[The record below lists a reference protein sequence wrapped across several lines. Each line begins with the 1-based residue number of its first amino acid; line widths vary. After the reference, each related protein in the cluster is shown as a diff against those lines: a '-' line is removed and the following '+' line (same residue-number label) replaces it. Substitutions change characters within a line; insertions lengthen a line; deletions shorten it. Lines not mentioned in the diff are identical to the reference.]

1 MIPTNVMSFIN
12 KIVPPVP
19 AESSSG
25 SEATVQEQGTRF
37 SKIRQTLSSSLMT
50 AQDKMT
56 TKLNSN
62 RQSPAESSPNPSP
75 ASPPEDNAN
84 KQPTTTAKPELTKQ
98 SVCRSGGCRVCLKSF
113 KEGDYSRV
121 CFGCKFKVCEDCAT
135 SYTKIDENQD
145 ENTWCCSICRRKQQS
160 SSILQ
165 PVMTQNSTD
174 SLLDVPIADTLQRR
188 HSDVKIGR
196 TSGSATSGNGSLGSG
211 LAPPRSPE
219 LRRHSDVSPATLKD
233 MEKAAAALKVSGDR
247 SRITDDK
254 LWNRD
259 TGFRQDRQKRG
270 SAGAVIGQS
279 TNPTQPSVFRFD
291 TRRESKIS
299 MPSTDD
305 TADDPGDAESRWRR
319 GARGAVQR
327 VRRKSRVQK
336 QHSYDDDVKPGVGPT
351 GGQGAG
357 VPSTLTT
364 EGQAQLPRRASA
376 YDVYQNQ
383 GSSPASRRSSFR
395 PQQDEDGGGVSL
407 QQKDQSQSL
416 GMNNDDDWRPRRR
429 GSQLPDI
436 SNLRSS
442 AESRS
447 GRNSFSNR
455 SGADIQQQTQQTT
468 TAIQETEQNDTM
480 RRQPSVA
487 GEDIK
492 IVIHDVD
499 FDPNLMGVR
508 SGSKRKVILKRDL
521 TDKAHRTR
529 GFGMR
534 VVGGKIGPD
543 GQMFASIVW
552 TVPGGPAEKSGLQQG
567 DKVLEWA
574 GVSLA
579 NRSFEEVC
587 SIIDRSGD
595 VVELLVEQGYE
606 LRICDLLD
614 EPGPMTSRK
623 NSGEAMGLQL
633 DGSDSPASPTRRKL
647 PKTPTAGMSTQST
660 IPEDSVRERN
670 IIGGIQ
676 MQVWYRDGKNELSIS
691 VLAANGLQ
699 MRNDADYGLLPEAY
713 LQIKLLPFTVETN
726 IVKTEIAEPSL
737 NPIWNT
743 TLEMPNVRS
752 ETLIEKQMEVVL
764 YDYRPDKEDV
774 ILGEF
779 VVNLQN
785 ALLDNAMIW
794 YELESPN
801 HSKASKSP
809 RSSISDVGKG
819 GLRSQIR
826 SASEERELDGFLHPD
841 HAYIANSRRGSSQ
854 SEQLDVEPYQ
864 LNKDFSRSLPGSR
877 RSSFQSAQNT
887 PEKDPELPTPQYT
900 NKSRRRSSCTPRQDP
915 DEILKN
921 LKAVKGELLGRSK
934 SICGD
939 KRGMRRGSVS
949 IRPWKESAVAEKPE
963 PSTSKQ
969 EEEPTTESI
978 QLGPGQIMPRGYNIS
993 SGSHIELKLGLLMT
1007 KGQLEVD
1014 VVCARGIRA
1023 EDSPPDTY
1031 VKTYLR
1037 ENDRWLQKRKT
1048 RVVRHNCNPEYNQ
1061 ILRYSACDVLG
1072 RSLLVMLWER
1082 QKGFEHNQ
1090 GLGGA
1095 EVTLDALK
1103 LTRVTEGWYPLFPI
1117 QSLGSDSNDSP

>member
-12 KIVPPVP
+12 KIVP
-19 AESSSG
+19 EGNSG
-25 SEATVQEQGTRF
+25 SESSVPEQGTRF

-56 TKLNSN
+56 TKLNSASS
-62 RQSPAESSPNPSP
+62 RQSPAESSPTPSP
-75 ASPPEDNAN
+75 ASPPEDTSI
-84 KQPTTTAKPELTKQ
+84 KQPPATSKPDTSKQ
-98 SVCRSGGCRVCLKSF
+98 PACRSGGCRVCLKSF

-165 PVMTQNSTD
+165 PVLAQNSTD
-174 SLLDVPIADTLQRR
+174 SLLDVPIVDTLQRR

-196 TSGSATSGNGSLGSG
+196 NSGSGGSGNGSLGSG

-219 LRRHSDVSPATLKD
+219 LRRHSDVSPSTLKD
-233 MEKAAAALKVSGDR
+233 MEKAAAALKVGDR

-259 TGFRQDRQKRG
+259 TGLRQKRG
-270 SAGAVIGQS
+270 SAGAVVGQS
-279 TNPTQPSVFRFD
+279 TNQTQPNVFRFNES
-291 TRRESKIS
+291 RRESKIS
-299 MPSTDD
+299 MATDDSTDD
-305 TADDPGDAESRWRR
+305 PEDAETRWRR

-336 QHSYDDDVKPGVGPT
+336 QHSYDDDIKSGT
-351 GGQGAG
+351 GQGPQG
-357 VPSTLTT
+357 VTSNLTADL
-364 EGQAQLPRRASA
+364 QAAQLPRRASA
-376 YDVYQNQ
+376 YDVYQNRLDQ
-383 GSSPASRRSSFR
+383 GSLPSSRRSSFR
-395 PQQDEDGGGVSL
+395 VQPDDDGGSSVQ
-407 QQKDQSQSL
+407 QQKELPQTLCDE
-416 GMNNDDDWRPRRR
+416 DWRPRRR

-436 SNLRSS
+436 SGLRS
-442 AESRS
+442 AVESRS
-447 GRNSFSNR
+447 GGRNSFSGR
-455 SGADIQQQTQQTT
+455 SVADGQQTQQQSQQVQQPVTVS
-468 TAIQETEQNDTM
+468 QEQDQNDTM
-480 RRQPSVA
+480 RRQTSVA

-499 FDPNLMGVR
+499 FDPNMMGAR

-574 GVSLA
+574 GIPLA

-587 SIIDRSGD
+587 AIIDRSGD

-647 PKTPTAGMSTQST
+647 PKTPTSGVTQS
-660 IPEDSVRERN
+660 IQEEPIRERN

-699 MRNDADYGLLPEAY
+699 MRNDADYGSLPEAY
-713 LQIKLLPFTVETN
+713 VQIKLLPFTVDTN
-726 IVKTEIAEPSL
+726 IVKTDIAEPSL
-737 NPIWNT
+737 NPMWNT

-752 ETLIEKQMEVVL
+752 ETLIEKQMEVIL

-779 VVNLQN
+779 VVNLQS

-809 RSSISDVGKG
+809 RSSISDSGKG
-819 GLRSQIR
+819 GLRREIR
-826 SASEERELDGFLHPD
+826 SVSEERELDGFLHPD
-841 HAYIANSRRGSSQ
+841 HAYMANSRRGSSQ
-854 SEQLDVEPYQ
+854 SEQLEVEPYQ

-877 RSSFQSAQNT
+877 RSSFQSSTQNT
-887 PEKDPELPTPQYT
+887 DKVDPELASVYA

-921 LKAVKGELLGRSK
+921 LKAVKGELLGRSI
-934 SICGD
+934 SIND
-939 KRGMRRGSVS
+939 KRGMRRGSMS
-949 IRPWKESAVAEKPE
+949 FRSRKDAVLEKPE
-963 PSTSKQ
+963 QMYKY
-969 EEEPTTESI
+969 EEESSGEPI
-978 QLGPGQIMPRGYNIS
+978 PLGPGQIMPRSYGMS
-993 SGSHIELKLGLLMT
+993 SGYHIELKLGLLMT

-1061 ILRYSACDVLG
+1061 TLRYSACDVLG

-1095 EVTLDALK
+1095 EVTLDSLK
-1103 LTRVTEGWYPLFPI
+1103 LTQVTEGWYPLFPI

>member
-12 KIVPPVP
+12 KIVP
-19 AESSSG
+19 EGNSG
-25 SEATVQEQGTRF
+25 SESSVPEQGTRF

-56 TKLNSN
+56 TKLNSASN
-62 RQSPAESSPNPSP
+62 RPSPAESSPTPSP
-75 ASPPEDNAN
+75 ASPPEDVTT
-84 KQPTTTAKPELTKQ
+84 KQPSVISKPETSKQ
-98 SVCRSGGCRVCLKSF
+98 PACRAGGCRVCLKSF

-145 ENTWCCSICRRKQQS
+145 ENTWCCSICRRKQHNT
-160 SSILQ
+160 SILQ
-165 PVMTQNSTD
+165 PVLAQNSTD
-174 SLLDVPIADTLQRR
+174 SLLDVPIVDTLQRR

-196 TSGSATSGNGSLGSG
+196 NSGGSGSGNGSLGSG

-233 MEKAAAALKVSGDR
+233 MEKAAAALKVGDR

-254 LWNRD
+254 LWSRD
-259 TGFRQDRQKRG
+259 TGLRQKRG
-270 SAGAVIGQS
+270 SAGAVVGQN
-279 TNPTQPSVFRFD
+279 TNQSQPSVFRFNES
-291 TRRESKIS
+291 RRESKIS
-299 MPSTDD
+299 IPTDESI
-305 TADDPGDAESRWRR
+305 DDPEDAENRWRR

-336 QHSYDDDVKPGVGPT
+336 QHSYDDDIKT
-351 GGQGAG
+351 GTGQGIQGA
-357 VPSTLTT
+357 VSNLTAD
-364 EGQAQLPRRASA
+364 GQAQLPRRASA
-376 YDVYQNQ
+376 YDVYQNRLDQ
-383 GSSPASRRSSFR
+383 ASSPANRRSSFR
-395 PQQDEDGGGVSL
+395 TQPDDDSGNNL
-407 QQKDQSQSL
+407 QSL
-416 GMNNDDDWRPRRR
+416 KDPSQNICDEDWRPRRR

-436 SNLRSS
+436 SGLRS
-442 AESRS
+442 AADSRNG
-447 GRNSFSNR
+447 GRNSFSGRCNTD
-455 SGADIQQQTQQTT
+455 GLQQQPQQPQPP
-468 TAIQETEQNDTM
+468 TATIQEQEQNDTI
-480 RRQPSVA
+480 RRQTSVA

-499 FDPNLMGVR
+499 FDPNVMGVR
-508 SGSKRKVILKRDL
+508 SGSKRKVILKRDM

-574 GVSLA
+574 GISLA

-587 SIIDRSGD
+587 GIIDRSGD

-647 PKTPTAGMSTQST
+647 PKTPTSGATQSSLEEP
-660 IPEDSVRERN
+660 IRERN

-699 MRNDADYGLLPEAY
+699 MRNDADYGSLPEAY
-713 LQIKLLPFTVETN
+713 VQIKLLPFTVDTN
-726 IVKTEIAEPSL
+726 IVKTDIAEPSL
-737 NPIWNT
+737 NPMWNT

-752 ETLIEKQMEVVL
+752 ETLIEKQMEVTL
-764 YDYRPDKEDV
+764 YDYRPEKEDV

-779 VVNLQN
+779 VVNLQS

-809 RSSISDVGKG
+809 RSSISDTGKG
-819 GLRSQIR
+819 FKREIR
-826 SASEERELDGFLHPD
+826 SVSEERELDGFLHPD
-841 HAYIANSRRGSSQ
+841 HAYMANSRRGSSQ

-877 RSSFQSAQNT
+877 RSSFQSTQNID
-887 PEKDPELPTPQYT
+887 KDPELVTTYAS
-900 NKSRRRSSCTPRQDP
+900 KSRRRSSCTPRQDP

-921 LKAVKGELLGRSK
+921 LKAVKGELLGRSM
-934 SICGD
+934 SISD
-939 KRGMRRGSVS
+939 KRGMRRGSMS
-949 IRPWKESAVAEKPE
+949 IRPRKDSVPEKSEIMYKYEDEYNGE
-963 PSTSKQ
+963 P
-969 EEEPTTESI
+969 I
-978 QLGPGQIMPRGYNIS
+978 LLGPGQIMPRGFGMS

-1061 ILRYSACDVLG
+1061 TLRYSACDVLG

-1095 EVTLDALK
+1095 EVTLDSLK
-1103 LTRVTEGWYPLFPI
+1103 LTQVTEGWYPLFPI

>member
-19 AESSSG
+19 ETNSESSNP
-25 SEATVQEQGTRF
+25 EQGTRF

-56 TKLNSN
+56 TKLNSASN
-62 RQSPAESSPNPSP
+62 RQNPAESNPTPSP
-75 ASPPEDNAN
+75 ASPPEDNTN
-84 KQPTTTAKPELTKQ
+84 KQPTTTSKSELTKQ
-98 SVCRSGGCRVCLKSF
+98 PACRSGGCRVCLKSF
-113 KEGDYSRV
+113 KDGDYSRV

-174 SLLDVPIADTLQRR
+174 SLLDVPIVDTLQRR

-196 TSGSATSGNGSLGSG
+196 NSGSAGSGNGSLGTG

-233 MEKAAAALKVSGDR
+233 MEKAAASLKVGDR

-259 TGFRQDRQKRG
+259 TGLRQKRG
-270 SAGAVIGQS
+270 SAGAVVGQS
-279 TNPTQPSVFRFD
+279 TNQTQPTIFRFD

-299 MPSTDD
+299 IPADDSTDD
-305 TADDPGDAESRWRR
+305 PDDAENRWRR

-336 QHSYDDDVKPGVGPT
+336 QHSYDDEIKPGVGQ
-351 GGQGAG
+351 GGQG
-357 VPSTLTT
+357 VTTTLTT

-376 YDVYQNQ
+376 YDVYQNRVDQ
-383 GSSPASRRSSFR
+383 GVTPASRRSSFR
-395 PQQDEDGGGVSL
+395 IQQEDDVNSSL
-407 QQKDQSQSL
+407 QQKDQTQNL
-416 GMNNDDDWRPRRR
+416 GMNNEEEWRPRRR

-436 SNLRSS
+436 SNLRSA
-442 AESRS
+442 AECRGS
-447 GRNSFSNR
+447 RNSFSNR
-455 SGADIQQQTQQTT
+455 SSGDGQQLQQQPQQPQQPQPV
-468 TAIQETEQNDTM
+468 IQETEQNDTM
-480 RRQPSVA
+480 RRQQSVA

-499 FDPNLMGVR
+499 FDPNIMGVR

-574 GVSLA
+574 GMSLA

-587 SIIDRSGD
+587 NIIDRSGD

-647 PKTPTAGMSTQST
+647 PKTPTTAVAQA
-660 IPEDSVRERN
+660 IPEDSIRERN

-676 MQVWYRDGKNELSIS
+676 MQVWYRDGKNELAIS

-699 MRNDADYGLLPEAY
+699 MRNDADYGSLPEAY

-752 ETLIEKQMEVVL
+752 ETLIEKQMEVIL

-785 ALLDNAMIW
+785 TLLDNAMIW

-809 RSSISDVGKG
+809 RSSISDTGK

-826 SASEERELDGFLHPD
+826 SVSEERELDGFLHPD
-841 HAYIANSRRGSSQ
+841 HAYMANSRRGSSQ

-877 RSSFQSAQNT
+877 RSSFQSTQNT
-887 PEKDPELPTPQYT
+887 EKDTELTSTPYT
-900 NKSRRRSSCTPRQDP
+900 NRSRRRSSCTPRQDP

-921 LKAVKGELLGRSK
+921 LKAVKGELLGRSM
-934 SICGD
+934 SISGD
-939 KRGMRRGSVS
+939 KRGMRRGSLS
-949 IRPWKESAVAEKPE
+949 IRPRNDAVMEKPE
-963 PSTSKQ
+963 STSYY
-969 EEEPTTESI
+969 EDEPVGDPI
-978 QLGPGQIMPRGYNIS
+978 RLGPGQIMPRGYGLIS
-993 SGSHIELKLGLLMT
+993 GCHIELKLGLLMT

-1031 VKTYLR
+1031 VKMYLR

-1061 ILRYSACDVLG
+1061 TLRYSACDVLG

-1103 LTRVTEGWYPLFPI
+1103 LTQITEGWYPLFPI